1 MSDRAREWYFWIAAA
16 VLVALVAHFGSL
28 YLLPRIVMARAL
40 ERLGPANTVHVG
52 HRPDAT
58 VRTIVRPSPDI
69 LYATCPF
76 DLSKGP
82 LRFRAPLTH
91 STYWSV
97 SAFDSATNNFFVKN
111 DRQIAGDEIEIV
123 VVRPGQGFP
132 QLDSALERIFLFAPS
147 DRGLILVRTVIDE
160 ESHLPALSSLLHQA
174 RCETVASAKKKR

>member
-1 MSDRAREWYFWIAAA
+1 MSDRARERYFWIAAA
-16 VLVALVAHFGSL
+16 VLLALVAHFGSL
-28 YLLPRIVMARAL
+28 YLIPRIVMTRAL
-40 ERLGPANTVHVG
+40 ERLGPANTMHVG

-58 VRTIVRPSPDI
+58 ARTIVRPSPDV
-69 LYATCPF
+69 LYAACPF

-111 DRQIAGDEIEIV
+111 DRQVAGDEIEII

-132 QLDSALERIFLFAPS
+132 PLDNALERIFLFAPS
-147 DRGLILVRTVIDE
+147 DKGLILVRTVIDDE
-160 ESHLPALSSLLHQA
+160 KHLPALSSLLHQA
-174 RCETVASAKKKR
+174 HCETVASARKNR